1 MAIEPSERS
10 SESIPQPSERPEI
23 AHVLFLDI
31 VAFTNLH
38 MEEQR
43 ESLKRLQQI
52 VSATPSFRKAD
63 QDKRLISLP
72 TGDGM
77 ALAFFGDPIA
87 SVECALE
94 IAEHLRSHPNLK
106 VRMGL
111 NAGLVYQHLDINAN
125 LNVQGGG
132 INEAQRIMD
141 AGDAGHILVSKGTAA
156 LLQHLKRWAPHLDDL
171 GEHAVKHGKK
181 VHFYN
186 LYTGELGNPALP
198 AKFRAERDRARRGK
212 ITRLAI
218 AAAVLAALAGAGFVV
233 YQKYSPIKRKQYV
246 AVMGF
251 RNSTGNADV
260 AWVDGDLT
268 DNMRAQLGG
277 TDKLRTISG
286 QECAEMWK
294 NLGVPR
300 FESLSKHS
308 LGQLKSFG
316 ADFVVVGSY
325 KDQGKS
331 AGGNIHL
338 IVELQD
344 AGQGETIATI
354 TEDGTEAELDRLV
367 ARSATR
373 LREKLGLGELSPER
387 TRQLEM
393 AQAPPSIRE
402 FYYPGLEKL
411 RNYEPQQA
419 RSYLRRAVD
428 IEPAFPLGHAA
439 LAEAESELGYDGRA
453 TEIAKRAVDLSQGL
467 AFEDQQSI
475 EGRYYAM
482 ATKWDQAIG
491 AYEKL
496 YHYKRDN
503 LEYGLQLAKTQ
514 LSAGKGTDALGTL
527 AELRKL
533 PKPEGDDARIDLA
546 QAETSKSLGD
556 PKAALKAADSAAQ
569 KAKASGARLLRAR
582 ALHWTCAILRTVGEP
597 EKAKP
602 ACEESRNISR
612 DLDDKLGIARAV
624 TILGTIQ
631 LDKNDLEGA
640 RRLYQ
645 EALDNAEQIGAE
657 KDVSGALNNLA
668 MVLDAQGELEPAKQ
682 AYEKALNIQEAI
694 GAKAEIPGTLNNIGT
709 LLRQQGELEEARKKF
724 EQAIEAAKQ
733 SGAKG
738 SQADALANLGDVL
751 EERGDLARAEQSY
764 VESIAIQPD
773 KSNRAGTVVSLAD
786 LLVVEGKLQE
796 AEQRYGEV
804 QSAASKIG
812 LAAILLAKG
821 AAPQAET
828 AIRSSLKELSRD
840 DPETRIRA
848 RLVLVRALL
857 EEGKSVDAL
866 KEMVDLNSSIHAT
879 SPRSLRYSALIA
891 SARVQATTGRQSNI
905 AQPVD
910 SLQKVAREAKS
921 AGLLGLELE
930 ARLTIGEIEAA
941 EGKATPAREE
951 LEAVQR
957 EASAKG
963 FGLIAQRAA
972 KAAGR

>member
-1 MAIEPSERS
+1 METDPSGPAG
-10 SESIPQPSERPEI
+10 PQLSERPEI
-23 AHVLFLDI
+23 AHVLFLDV
-31 VAFTNLH
+31 VAFTMLH

-43 ESLKRLQQI
+43 ENLKRLQQI
-52 VSATPSFRKAD
+52 VSATPSFRQAERE
-63 QDKRLISLP
+63 KRLISLP

-87 SVECALE
+87 SVECAFE
-94 IAEHLRSHPNLK
+94 IAENLRAHPNLK

-111 NAGLVYQHLDINAN
+111 NSGLVYQHLDINTN

-141 AGDAGHILVSKGTAA
+141 AGDAGHILASKGTAGM
-156 LLQHLKRWAPHLDDL
+156 LEHLKRWAPHLDDL
-171 GEHAVKHGKK
+171 GEHEVKHGKK
-181 VHFYN
+181 IHFYN

-212 ITRLAI
+212 LTRLVI
-218 AAAVLAALAGAGFVV
+218 AAVVLVALAVAGFVL

-251 RNSTGNADV
+251 RNSTGNTDV

-277 TDKLRTISG
+277 TEKLRTISG

-294 NLGVPR
+294 NVGVPR
-300 FESLSKHS
+300 FESLSKRA

-316 ADFVVVGSY
+316 ADFVVVGTY
-325 KDQGKS
+325 NDQGKS
-331 AGGNIHL
+331 AGGKIHL

-344 AGQGETIATI
+344 AGEGETIDTI

-367 ARSATR
+367 ARTATR
-373 LREKLGLGELSPER
+373 LREKLGLGELSRER

-419 RSYLRRAVD
+419 RSYLERAVE

-439 LAEAESELGYDGRA
+439 LAEAQSELGYDKKA
-453 TEIAKRAVDLSQGL
+453 TEEAKQAVDLSKGL
-467 AFEDQQSI
+467 SFEDQQSI

-482 ATKWDQAIG
+482 ANKWDQAIG

-514 LSAGKGTDALGTL
+514 WSAGKGTAALATL

-546 QAETSKSLGD
+546 EAETSKSMGD
-556 PKAALKAADSAAQ
+556 TKGALKAADSAAA
-569 KAKASGARLLRAR
+569 KAKVSGARLLRAR
-582 ALHWTCAILRTVGEP
+582 ALHWTCAILRTMGEP

-612 DLDDKLGIARAV
+612 ELDDKLGIARAD

-631 LDKNDLEGA
+631 YDKNDLEGA
-640 RRLYQ
+640 KRLYQ
-645 EALDNAEQIGAE
+645 EALDNVQQIGAQ

-668 MVLDAQGELEPAKQ
+668 LVLDTEGDLEPAKQ
-682 AYEKALNIQEAI
+682 AYQKALKTQLEI
-694 GAKAEIPGTLNNIGT
+694 GAMAEIPGTLNNIGS
-709 LLRQQGELEEARKKF
+709 LLRKQGELAEAQKML
-724 EQAIEAAKQ
+724 EQAIDAAKQ

-751 EERGDLARAEQSY
+751 VERGTLALAEQKY
-764 VESIAIQPD
+764 TESIALQPD
-773 KSNRAGTVVSLAD
+773 KSNKSDTLMALGN
-786 LLVVEGKLQE
+786 LLVIEGKLDA
-796 AEQRYGEV
+796 AEQRFGQS
-804 QSAASKIG
+804 QSAASKTG
-812 LAAILLAKG
+812 LASILLAKG
-821 AAPQAET
+821 SAAQAET
-828 AIRSSLKELSRD
+828 AIRASLTELSKE
-840 DPETRIRA
+840 DPEAGGQA
-848 RLVLVRALL
+848 RLLLVQALL
-857 EEGKSVDAL
+857 EQGKSVDAL
-866 KEMVDLNSSIHAT
+866 KEIVALNALVKAT
-879 SPRSLRYSALIA
+879 SPRSLRYGALIA
-891 SARVQATTGRQSNI
+891 SARVQAATGPQAKV
-905 AQPVD
+905 AQPVE
-910 SLQKVAREAKS
+910 SLQKVALDAKK
-921 AGLLGLELE
+921 AGMPGFELQARLAIAEIELADGKAAIAHRELE
-930 ARLTIGEIEAA
+930 DVQHEAA
-941 EGKATPAREE
+941 
-951 LEAVQR
+951 
-957 EASAKG
+957 AKG
-963 FGLIAQRAA
+963 FGLIQQKASA